1 MAILLHFLFV
11 TDYVDKP
18 GRMVAL
24 GTSPTSFNV
33 SWEGE
38 KRFWR
43 PDSFSVITCHVR
55 YLSKSSTSLTSKEEC
70 QYQEVDG
77 EDAFATFE
85 DLEHF
90 SEYNVT
96 VIGKL
101 YNFEKTVVSNSV
113 ARTRE
118 CIFRTASKRENLHG

>member
-1 MAILLHFLFV
+1 M

-101 YNFEKTVVSNSV
+101 YNFEKTVISNSV

-118 CIFRTASKRENLHG
+118 WLLS

>member
-1 MAILLHFLFV
+1 MELIIPNAFSLS
-11 TDYVDKP
+11 DYVDRPDKITA
-18 GRMVAL
+18 V

-38 KRFWR
+38 NRFWR
-43 PDSFSVITCHVR
+43 PDSFSVITCHVK
-55 YLSKSSTSLTSKEEC
+55 YLSKSSAGSTSKEEC
-70 QYQEVDG
+70 QYQEVEG

-85 DLEHF
+85 GLEHF

-96 VIGKL
+96 IVGKL

-118 CIFRTASKRENLHG
+118 